1 MYIYNIIYSM
11 DFRVGPNPYPH
22 GFFPGTLVAERKP
35 TKGEKGF
42 GFECNEPFA
51 AGAKNLGDFYGL

>member
-1 MYIYNIIYSM
+1 M

-22 GFFPGTLVAERKP
+22 GFFPGPLVAERKP
-35 TKGEKGF
+35 AGEKGF

-51 AGAKNLGDFYGL
+51 AGAINLGDFYAL

>member
-1 MYIYNIIYSM
+1 MYIYVCIYSM

-22 GFFPGTLVAERKP
+22 GFFPGPLVAERTP
-35 TKGEKGF
+35 AREKGF

-51 AGAKNLGDFYGL
+51 AGAINLGDFYAL